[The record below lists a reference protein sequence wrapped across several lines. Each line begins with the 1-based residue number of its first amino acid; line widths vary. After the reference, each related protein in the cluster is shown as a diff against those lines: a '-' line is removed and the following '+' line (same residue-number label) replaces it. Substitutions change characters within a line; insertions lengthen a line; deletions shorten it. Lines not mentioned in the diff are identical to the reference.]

1 MIKSITRN
9 RNAYRNYAIDEKYEC
24 GISLLGNEVKSV
36 KSNRINI
43 NSSYVT
49 FIKSELYLI
58 NAHISPL
65 ANGQIFDPTRSRVLL
80 LHKKELTKIKQ
91 RIEAKGYSAVPI
103 NVYVKK
109 SLIKIEIGLGKGKKS
124 YDKRRTIIDRDR
136 ERQAAREL
144 KRKNT

>member
-1 MIKSITRN
+1 MIKYITRN

-24 GISLLGNEVKSV
+24 GISLLGNEVKSI

-65 ANGQIFDPTRSRVLL
+65 PNGQIFDPTRSRVLL

-136 ERQAAREL
+136 DRQAAREL

>member
-136 ERQAAREL
+136 DRQAAREL

>member
-24 GISLLGNEVKSV
+24 GISLLGNEVKSI

-49 FIKSELYLI
+49 FINSELYLI

-80 LHKKELTKIKQ
+80 LHKKELLKIKQ